1 MNYGMFNRRTA
12 VIPSESQGTPW
23 KLPDRLRSAILLTP
37 DFRPVASRPKVN
49 MSRFNGLLSV
59 RACTETMREVSAPAS
74 RPVLM
79 RRAGSSRS
87 SRPGRL
93 LQLEFDPA
101 VFGVGYDSL

>member
-1 MNYGMFNRRTA
+1 MFNRRTA

-59 RACTETMREVSAPAS
+59 RACTETMREAVETAFITMLLFPH
-74 RPVLM
+74 RPQ
-79 RRAGSSRS
+79 
-87 SRPGRL
+87 GRC
-93 LQLEFDPA
+93 
-101 VFGVGYDSL
+101 